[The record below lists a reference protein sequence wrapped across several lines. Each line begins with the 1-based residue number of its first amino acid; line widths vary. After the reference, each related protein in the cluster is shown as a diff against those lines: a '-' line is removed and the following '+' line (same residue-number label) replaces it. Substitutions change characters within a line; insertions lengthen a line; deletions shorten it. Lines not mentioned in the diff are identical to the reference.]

1 MDLLLNA
8 ATHRLHDR
16 HQDDAG
22 NMHVRV
28 GAKGAYFHL
37 PNAELGRQFLRI
49 EMKVTP
55 RGPRPQSC
63 VSRLFYRTEDMK
75 RFDHAHCL
83 VLDVPD
89 FDEFHT
95 YTFQCIPFQ
104 QHRITG
110 LRFHPVNFEAD
121 VIIRDVR
128 VCDYEPLGG
137 AGDAQPPQAPMG
149 VVFLSYYSRTG
160 STLAMK
166 VLTRHPE
173 ITGHTAG
180 TYDANIIKYFTKLY
194 FMFGRSHIPHG
205 RAHRNVMLDRY
216 RRYIRHYQP
225 EYALPMPFEFNRDMH
240 LEPFRQH
247 YSRFLTDYLP
257 QLLSDIGAP
266 HLDTAKVYVEKQMDA
281 GALLQSMLELFS
293 HARVLAAF
301 RDPRDVLLSLGAF
314 EKQNQTLVK
323 HTAIRKRIDE
333 IMTHFTARLDLIDAD
348 PARAMLFRYEDLLT
362 QPTETI
368 GSIVRFLG
376 LDDAPHLIDR
386 MAQALDRRDLQA
398 DRHMTATNVTQTI
411 GRWRKELPP
420 RWVKAFS
427 AYRSALQ
434 RLGYEA

>member
-1 MDLLLNA
+1 MDLLLKA
-8 ATHRLHDR
+8 RTHRLHDR
-16 HQDDAG
+16 HLDDAG
-22 NMHVRV
+22 NMHVRI

-37 PNAELGRQFLRI
+37 PRASLDRQFLRVQ
-49 EMKVTP
+49 MKVTP
-55 RGPRPQSC
+55 RGPAPKAC
-63 VSRLFYRTEDMK
+63 VSRLYYRTESMK
-75 RFDHAHCL
+75 GFDHSHCL

-110 LRFHPVNFEAD
+110 LRFHPVNVEAD
-121 VIIRDVR
+121 VTLRDVR
-128 VCDYEPLGG
+128 LCDYEPLGASDQPKSEG
-137 AGDAQPPQAPMG
+137 ALEP
-149 VVFLSYYSRTG
+149 VFLSYYSRTG

-216 RRYIRHYQP
+216 SRYIRHYQP
-225 EYALPMPFEFNRDMH
+225 EFALPMPFEFNRDMH

-247 YSRFLTDYLP
+247 YSRFLSNYLP

-293 HARVLAAF
+293 RARVLAAF

-314 EKQNQTLVK
+314 EKQKQTLVK

-333 IMTHFTARLDLIDAD
+333 IMSHFARRLDMIDAD
-348 PARAMLFRYEDLLT
+348 PTRAILFRYEDLLT

-376 LDDAPHLIDR
+376 LDDAPDLIDH

-398 DRHMTATNVTQTI
+398 DRHMTATDVTQTI
-411 GRWRKELPP
+411 GRWRQQLSP
-420 RWVKAFS
+420 RWVRAFHP
-427 AYRSALQ
+427 YRRTFE
-434 RLGYEA
+434 RLGYEV